1 MKLYRIVHHQRSVYP
16 EDLLL
21 NPKEHPTVKKGN
33 SPLLQTIAKFANFN
47 SELQAT

>member
-1 MKLYRIVHHQRSVYP
+1 MKLYRLVHHQRSVYP

-33 SPLLQTIAKFANFN
+33 NSVFVWVLRNVFNFAW
-47 SELQAT
+47 

>member
-21 NPKEHPTVKKGN
+21 NPKEHPTVKKGK
-33 SPLLQTIAKFANFN
+33 KFF
-47 SELQAT
+47 